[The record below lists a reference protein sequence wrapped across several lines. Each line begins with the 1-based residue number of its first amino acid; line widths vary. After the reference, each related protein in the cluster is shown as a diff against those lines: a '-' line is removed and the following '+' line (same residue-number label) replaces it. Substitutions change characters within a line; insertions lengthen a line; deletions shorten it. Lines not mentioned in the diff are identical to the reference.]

1 MTKTVE
7 KEGTTQS
14 FLHWNFERCS
24 YKELA
29 KLLIDKLESMAEHS
43 FNASW
48 NYVQYKQAKQ
58 NIKSGDVIFVHDFA
72 QNYRMNA
79 RACIGNMNR

>member
-1 MTKTVE
+1 MTKTVK
-7 KEGTTQS
+7 KEDTTQS

-29 KLLIDKLESMAEHS
+29 KLLTDKLESMAMHS

-48 NYVQYKQAKQ
+48 NYVQYKQEKQ
-58 NIKSGDVIFVHDFA
+58 NIKSGDVIFVHDFCA
-72 QNYRMNA
+72 KLLMSA
-79 RACIGNMNR
+79 SE